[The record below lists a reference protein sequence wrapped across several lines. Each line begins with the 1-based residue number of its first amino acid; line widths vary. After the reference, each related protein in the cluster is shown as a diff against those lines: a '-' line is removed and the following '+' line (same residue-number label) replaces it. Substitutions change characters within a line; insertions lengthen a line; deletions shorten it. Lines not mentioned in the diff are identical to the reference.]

1 MYNYVISRMVGNK
14 MKNIAWLPES
24 LNANKSIY
32 QFKKA
37 AEIAGFNNFSEKE
50 LNENLSKTDYL
61 VLNFFEDI
69 QKKWGFYF
77 ICFWGR
83 YFRLLKFKLHGIK
96 ILWVLNNKIPHDDNA
111 KWAVRMMK
119 VLVKKSYKIICL
131 CSDSKF
137 VLKSLVRNENIWK
150 DKLLFLPH
158 PNYIGAYKVSESKID
173 TSKFKALFFGSIRPY
188 KNIDTLI
195 KVFKDLPDDKAELL
209 IAGNV
214 KKPEYKEYL
223 IKLAE
228 NCPYIKLELK
238 YISDDEIISL
248 IQQSSIVILPYD
260 NQTTLNSGS
269 VILACSAK
277 RTFITSMIGTVS
289 DFSDKTLFYSYS
301 YTDEVDHVLKLK
313 EQILNAYND
322 YLKNPN
328 SLFKKGMK
336 LYEYINKEHSLE
348 IISKILQETL

>member
-1 MYNYVISRMVGNK
+1 MVGIK
-14 MKNIAWLPES
+14 MNNIAWLPES
-24 LNANKSIY
+24 LNANKSID

-37 AEIAGFNNFSEKE
+37 AELAGFNNFSEKE
-50 LNENLSKTDYL
+50 LNENLGKTDYL

-77 ICFWGR
+77 ICFLGR

-96 ILWVLNNKIPHDDNA
+96 ILWILNNKIPHDDNA

-119 VLVKKSYKIICL
+119 VLVKKSYRIICL
-131 CSDSKF
+131 CSDSKL
-137 VLKSLVRNENIWK
+137 VLKSLVRNEGFWK

-158 PNYIGAYKVSESKID
+158 PNYIGAYKVFESKND
-173 TSKFKALFFGSIRPY
+173 TSKFKAVFFGSIRPY

-195 KVFKDLPDDKAELL
+195 KVFKDLPDNKAELL

-228 NCPYIKLELK
+228 NSPHIKLELK
-238 YISDDEIISL
+238 YINDDEIISL

-260 NQTTLNSGS
+260 NETTLNSGS

-289 DFSDKTLFYSYS
+289 DFTDKSLFYSYS
-301 YTDEVDHVLKLK
+301 YKDEAEHVTKLK
-313 EQILNAYND
+313 EQILNAYHD
-322 YLKNPN
+322 YLENPN
-328 SLFKKGMK
+328 SLYEKGMK
-336 LYEYINKEHSLE
+336 LYEYIEKEHSLE
-348 IISKILQETL
+348 KIGKIFKENL

>member
-1 MYNYVISRMVGNK
+1 MVGIK
-14 MKNIAWLPES
+14 MNNIAWLPES
-24 LNANKSIY
+24 LNANKSID

-37 AEIAGFNNFSEKE
+37 AELAGFNNFSEKE
-50 LNENLSKTDYL
+50 LNENLGKTDYL

-77 ICFWGR
+77 ICFLGR

-96 ILWVLNNKIPHDDNA
+96 ILWILNNKIPHDDNA

-119 VLVKKSYKIICL
+119 VLVKKSYRIICL
-131 CSDSKF
+131 CSDSKL
-137 VLKSLVRNENIWK
+137 VLKSLVRNEGFWK

-158 PNYIGAYKVSESKID
+158 PNYIGAYKVSESKND
-173 TSKFKALFFGSIRPY
+173 TSKFKAVFFGSIRPY

-195 KVFKDLPDDKAELL
+195 KVFKDLPDNKAELL

-228 NCPYIKLELK
+228 NSPHIKLELK
-238 YISDDEIISL
+238 YINDDEIISL

-260 NQTTLNSGS
+260 NETTLNSGS
-269 VILACSAK
+269 IILACSAK

-289 DFSDKTLFYSYS
+289 DFTDKSLFYSYS
-301 YTDEVDHVLKLK
+301 YKDEAEHIAKLK
-313 EQILNAYND
+313 EQILNAYHD
-322 YLKNPN
+322 YLENPN
-328 SLFKKGMK
+328 SLYEKGMK
-336 LYEYINKEHSLE
+336 LYEYIEKEHSLE
-348 IISKILQETL
+348 KIGKIFKENL